1 VPTLAAEVPA
11 GVQRPGEAGG
21 AHLEGVAPGDRVGF
35 VQGAGEVLG
44 DQLDDVGLDRLL
56 GVEDHAEHPP
66 TALTTEVELQHLDPV
81 AAGHPIG
88 KFLDMRR

>member
-1 VPTLAAEVPA
+1 VPALTAEVTA
-11 GVQRPGEAGG
+11 GVQGPRESGG
-21 AHLEGVAPGDRVGF
+21 AHLEGVAAGDRVGL

-56 GVEDHAEHPP
+56 GVKDHAEHPP
-66 TALTTEVELQHLDPV
+66 TALTTEVELQHLDPM
-81 AAGHPIG
+81 AAGDPIG